1 MTIKMALG
9 ATAIAGAV
17 IAVTASPPAHANAD
31 GYLRCVNAS
40 IGGDVPATQAL
51 ALGRTIS
58 QALAIPN
65 GSRTGL
71 INRIY
76 ANGTNGFS
84 LTEVESIVECVEHN
98 QPL

>member
-1 MTIKMALG
+1 M
-9 ATAIAGAV
+9 
-17 IAVTASPPAHANAD
+17 
-31 GYLRCVNAS
+31 NAS
-40 IGGDVPATQAL
+40 IGGYVPADQAL

-58 QALAIPN
+58 QGLAIPN